1 MTKTIRKT
9 KGSSEWGCPIK
20 EKMNMYGYQAPYAH
34 NYGRTTQNGFGG
46 INAALGADNGE
57 ALSLIDMCSDNYPL
71 LSTRPER
78 WLAGS
83 YTGRIIAAATIN
95 GLDAYIRKNES
106 GYTFVYNGVEYDFNS
121 QFNSRGRIVGLGS
134 YILLFPFGMYLDT
147 RAKSVF
153 QLTAEEYAANRKEGD
168 GFNKTVIINSS
179 TPSYTHTFSDGELF
193 NVTGSLGGSL
203 GHVAGLYEYDHGY
216 ARRIGLEFGN
226 MKSPVV
232 LSCKFS
238 YGKYAG
244 EDAAA
249 NTIELQYNTTTEI
262 NLYPNL
268 FRPGDAV
275 KISGCIKEEANNKT
289 AVIRAVDGN
298 KLIFYENTFTLPE
311 GQTEYTE
318 NKVTI
323 ERDIPAI
330 NVVFSHNNRLWGSG
344 GRNIYCTKAGDPFIW
359 ADYESFADGSW
370 WADSGCTERFGIT
383 SGFAYEYPRF
393 FSEKHI
399 YTIYG
404 DTPENFSI
412 SCVEANGTPVGE
424 RESFATAGGVLFY
437 LSKNGFMAY
446 TGSYPQKIDTQ
457 LGNKRFNN
465 ARAASDGRKYYVQ
478 CCDADGPNIGRS
490 HFYVYDTLYGTWH
503 EERTTSYI
511 ECFMYENGLCAAY
524 GGEIWTLGTPYEK
537 PVAPTGTYVSDTPTG
552 KVKFADF
559 TMDSVNRKQL
569 KDIIIRHDIGGELT
583 VRLYIDDKL
592 DDSFTRVLTGEGK
605 RTTILPCVPKRCDHW
620 HLELEGEGPW
630 VVYSIAANYIEGSAK
645 K

>member
-1 MTKTIRKT
+1 
-9 KGSSEWGCPIK
+9 
-20 EKMNMYGYQAPYAH
+20 MNMYGYQAPYAH

-57 ALSLIDMCSDNYPL
+57 ALSLLDMCSDNYPL

-83 YTGRIIAAATIN
+83 YTGDIIAAASIN
-95 GLDAYIRKNES
+95 GRWTYIRKNES
-106 GYTFVYNGVEYDFNS
+106 EYATRYTFVYNETEYNFDVKIDPI
-121 QFNSRGRIVGLGS
+121 RGKIVGLGS

-147 RAKSVF
+147 RARSVF
-153 QLTAEEYAANRKEGD
+153 QLTAAEYAANRKEGD

-238 YGKYAG
+238 DGKYAG
-244 EDAAA
+244 ESAAA
-249 NTIELQYNTTTEI
+249 NTIRLQYNTTTEM

-275 KISGCIKEEANNKT
+275 KISGCTKEEANNKT
-289 AVIRAVDGN
+289 AVIREVKGDN
-298 KLIFYENTFTLPE
+298 LIFYENTFTLPE
-311 GQTEYTE
+311 GETEYTE
-318 NKVTI
+318 DEVTI
-323 ERDIPAI
+323 ERDIPDMDVI
-330 NVVFSHNNRLWGSG
+330 FSHNNRLWGAKEG
-344 GRNIYCTKAGDPFIW
+344 NIYCCNAGNPFIW
-359 ADYESFADGSW
+359 ADYESLADGCW
-370 WADSGCTERFGIT
+370 WADSGCTELYGIRG
-383 SGFAYEYPRF
+383 GFAYEYPRF
-393 FSEKHI
+393 FSNEHI
-399 YTIYG
+399 YTVYG
-404 DTPENFSI
+404 DTPEDFSI
-412 SCVEANGTPVGE
+412 SRVEANGVPYGE
-424 RESFATAGGVLFY
+424 DESFATVGGVLFY

-446 TGSYPQKIDTQ
+446 TGSYPQKIDIP
-457 LGNKRFNN
+457 LGNKRFQG

-478 CCDADGPNIGRS
+478 CYDYDRQRRGDRRL
-490 HFYVYDTLYGTWH
+490 FVYDTLYGVWH
-503 EERTTSYI
+503 EESI
-511 ECFMYENGLCAAY
+511 DAEIKGFFPGINLCAAY
-524 GGEIWTLGTPYEK
+524 DGKIWTLGTPYEK
-537 PVAPTGTYVSDTPTG
+537 PVAPTGTYVSDIPTG

-583 VRLYIDDKL
+583 VKLYIDDKL

>member
-1 MTKTIRKT
+1 
-9 KGSSEWGCPIK
+9 
-20 EKMNMYGYQAPYAH
+20 MNMYGYQAPYAH

-46 INAALGADNGE
+46 INAALSADNGE
-57 ALSLIDMCSDNYPL
+57 ALSLLDMCSDNYPL

-83 YTGRIIAAATIN
+83 YTGDIIAAASIN
-95 GLDAYIRKNES
+95 GGWAYIRENES
-106 GYTFVYNGVEYDFNS
+106 STESRYTFVYGMFEYNFDAKIDP
-121 QFNSRGRIVGLGS
+121 QRGKIVTLGS

-147 RAKSVF
+147 RAGSVF
-153 QLTAEEYAANRKEGD
+153 QLTAAEYAANRKEGD

-193 NVTGSLGGSL
+193 NVTGILEGSL

-238 YGKYAG
+238 DGKYAG

-249 NTIELQYNTTTEI
+249 NTIELQYNTTTEM

-289 AVIRAVDGN
+289 AVIREVDGN

-318 NKVTI
+318 NEVTI
-323 ERDIPAI
+323 ERDIPDLSI
-330 NVVFSHNNRLWGSG
+330 VFMHNNRIWGAKERS
-344 GRNIYCTKAGDPFIW
+344 IYCSKAGNPFVW
-359 ADYESFADGSW
+359 SDYESLADGCW
-370 WADSGCTERFGIT
+370 WADSGCPDAYGIT
-383 SGFAYEYPRF
+383 GGCEYEYPRF
-393 FSEKHI
+393 FSDEHI
-399 YTIYG
+399 YTVYG
-404 DTPENFSI
+404 DMPEDFSI
-412 SCVEANGTPVGE
+412 SCVEAKGTPYDEG
-424 RESFATAGGVLFY
+424 ESFAMAGGMLFY
-437 LSKNGFMAY
+437 LSDIGFMAY
-446 TGSYPQKIDTQ
+446 TGSYPQKIDMQ
-457 LGNKRFNN
+457 LGNKRFAF

-478 CCDADGPNIGRS
+478 CYDWYGPGIGDR
-490 HFYVYDTLYGTWH
+490 HLFVYDTLYGVWH
-503 EERTTSYI
+503 EESCDAEI
-511 ECFMYENGLCAAY
+511 EGFMPGLNLCASY
-524 GGEIWTLGTPYEK
+524 GGKIWTLGTPYER
-537 PVAPTGTYVSDTPTG
+537 PVAPTGTYVSDIPTG

-583 VRLYIDDKL
+583 VKLYIDDKL